1 MSDPTK
7 GTLILAF
14 LMLESSIKGG
24 RKATRSSVQVALRKT
39 VLKSSETLTGDIAF
53 NRDGDR
59 MKSSVYILQVGND
72 LLPRV
77 NRVIPVVL
85 K

>member
-1 MSDPTK
+1 
-7 GTLILAF
+7 
-14 LMLESSIKGG
+14 
-24 RKATRSSVQVALRKT
+24 VQAALRKT
-39 VLKSSETLTGDIAF
+39 VLKANETLTGDIAF

-77 NRVIPVVL
+77 NRVIAVNL